1 MATNKIELS
10 LKEAFKEAMI
20 SCGFVEDYDV
30 EKITIEIPKEKTH
43 GDYATNIAMQLTKL
57 LRKNPRIIAEE
68 LIQSVNKEKANIE
81 TIEIAG
87 PGFINMF
94 MKKEIKTIGVLTSGG
109 DAPGMNACIR
119 AVTRSAIYNGLK
131 VMGIYRGFEG
141 LIHGEIRL
149 ETRPA

>member
-57 LRKNPRIIAEE
+57 LRKNPRIKWLFRKNSDLK
-68 LIQSVNKEKANIE
+68 LI
-81 TIEIAG
+81 
-87 PGFINMF
+87 
-94 MKKEIKTIGVLTSGG
+94 LR
-109 DAPGMNACIR
+109 D
-119 AVTRSAIYNGLK
+119 L
-131 VMGIYRGFEG
+131 
-141 LIHGEIRL
+141 
-149 ETRPA
+149 

>member
-57 LRKNPRIIAEE
+57 LRKNPRILAEE

-81 TIEIAG
+81 TIQIAG

-94 MKKEIKTIGVLTSGG
+94 M
-109 DAPGMNACIR
+109 
-119 AVTRSAIYNGLK
+119 
-131 VMGIYRGFEG
+131 
-141 LIHGEIRL
+141 
-149 ETRPA
+149 